1 MYISTVYNKLCPL
14 HFCCCATQHLA
25 SSSLALVLRIEF
37 TSTNQQEGRTALM
50 MAAGQGQASTVTLLL
65 VRRADTSVI
74 DNVSQ
79 SSANALT

>member
-1 MYISTVYNKLCPL
+1 
-14 HFCCCATQHLA
+14 
-25 SSSLALVLRIEF
+25 
-37 TSTNQQEGRTALM
+37 M